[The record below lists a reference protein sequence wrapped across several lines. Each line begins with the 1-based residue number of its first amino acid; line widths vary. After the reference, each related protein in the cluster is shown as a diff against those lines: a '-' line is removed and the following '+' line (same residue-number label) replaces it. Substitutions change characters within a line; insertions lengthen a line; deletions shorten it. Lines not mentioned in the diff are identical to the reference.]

1 MWAGL
6 LGTIFWGL
14 APIAGKLGLHAVDP
28 LAGLALRTLIASALV
43 FGFVLGAGGWVR
55 LDAIP
60 FRAWVPI
67 GVEALFATLAGDLA
81 YYVALKNGSAATV
94 ALVMSASP
102 LVTVAAA
109 WGLLGEPV
117 PPLRLLGALLI
128 VAGVA
133 LVGHGP
139 GR

>member
-1 MWAGL
+1 M
-6 LGTIFWGL
+6 
-14 APIAGKLGLHAVDP
+14 APIAGKMGLAGVDP

-43 FGFVLGAGGWVR
+43 LGFVVGAGVWAQ

-81 YYVALKNGSAATV
+81 YYVALKHGDASTV

-109 WGLLGEPV
+109 WGLMNEPV
-117 PPLRLLGALLI
+117 SWPKLVGAVLI
-128 VAGVA
+128 VVGVA
-133 LVGHGP
+133 LVGREAGS
-139 GR
+139 